1 MIQLL
6 KKSMLSIAIDKKKD
20 VENLLDE
27 IQQMDDVS
35 DEKSVNKLFR

>member
-20 VENLLDE
+20 VESILDD
-27 IQQMDDVS
+27 IQQLADLS
-35 DEKSVNKLFR
+35 DSQAIND

>member
-27 IQQMDDVS
+27 IQQMHDVS